1 MPQEALKSAPYLWK
15 VRVYYEDTD
24 AGGVVYYANY
34 LKFMERARS
43 EWVRALG
50 FDQSAMLHDHD
61 LIFVVREVRIE
72 YLKPARFDDM
82 LDVTVQLLEAGRSQ
96 IVVAQTIQRG
106 ELLARAEVKL
116 VCVNAQSF
124 KPAKI
129 PGTIKLCLERSA

>member
-1 MPQEALKSAPYLWK
+1 MLQEALKSAPYIWK

-82 LDVTVQLLEAGRSQ
+82 LDVSVQLLEAKRSQ
-96 IVVAQTIQRG
+96 IIVAQTIQRG

-124 KPAKI
+124 KPVKI

>member
-1 MPQEALKSAPYLWK
+1 MLQEALKSAPYLWK

-43 EWVRALG
+43 EWVRSLG

-82 LDVTVQLLEAGRSQ
+82 LDVTVQLLDAGRSQ

-106 ELLARAEVKL
+106 EPLARAEP
-116 VCVNAQSF
+116 SS
-124 KPAKI
+124 
-129 PGTIKLCLERSA
+129 R

>member
-43 EWVRALG
+43 EWVRSLG

-82 LDVTVQLLEAGRSQ
+82 LDVTVQLLEAKRSQ

-116 VCVNAQSF
+116 VCVNATF